1 MNQRLLRLRVSI
13 AALAIVLSA
22 CSGPPNPLVRAKGA
36 VPHPSATVQG
46 GAGTV
51 ASPGTIDA
59 FVPAAVRF
67 VESHRG
73 LRFKQPVKVDHLA
86 DQDFQQRI
94 IDLQRAE
101 RADTDRAARLLRA
114 LRLVDPTVD
123 VEKAEEQLLG
133 AGVVGYYDPKTKELV
148 VRGDTATPSVRHV
161 VVHELTHALQ
171 DQWFG
176 LDDGRQAHT
185 DDGALAYTALV
196 EGDAVRIEREYI
208 ASLPLAERR
217 QLAGEG
223 SGGPPAGV
231 PRVLIELLELP
242 YVAGPPFIKAVLGGR
257 GQEGLDRAFKDRP
270 AATSQ
275 ILNPDRFL
283 QGQQPQPVPE
293 PAADAPPFDRGVLG
307 EAQLTVLLKGAVR
320 SGSLTAEQA
329 QAATDG
335 WAGDHYVAW
344 ASGDS
349 YCLRDRFTARTPAD
363 AAALTTALQKLST
376 ASSGAI
382 VEPGPQ
388 PVLTTC
394 G

>member
-1 MNQRLLRLRVSI
+1 VNQRLLRLRV
-13 AALAIVLSA
+13 AVVALALLLAA
-22 CSGPPNPLVRAKGA
+22 CSGPPNPLPHQGA
-36 VPHPSATVQG
+36 ASPRPSGAVQG
-46 GAGTV
+46 GARTA

-59 FVPAAVRF
+59 FVPTAVRF

-94 IDLQRAE
+94 IDLQRRE
-101 RADTDRAARLLRA
+101 RADTDREARLLRA
-114 LRLVDPTVD
+114 LRLVDPLVD

-148 VRGDTATPSVRHV
+148 VRGDTASPSVRHV

-176 LDDGRQAHT
+176 LDDGRRAQT

-196 EGDAVRIEREYI
+196 EGDAVRVEREYI
-208 ASLPLAERR
+208 GALPSAEKR

-231 PRVLIELLELP
+231 PRVLIELLEFP
-242 YVAGPPFIKAVLGGR
+242 YVAGPPFIRAVLGGQ
-257 GQEGLDRAFKDRP
+257 GQQGLDRAFKDRP

-283 QGQQPQPVPE
+283 QGQQPQAVPE

-307 EAQLTVLLKGAVR
+307 EAQLTVLLESAVR
-320 SGSLTAEQA
+320 SGSLTAQQA

-335 WAGDHYVAW
+335 WAGDRYIAW

-349 YCLRDRFTARTPAD
+349 YCLRDRFAGRTPAD
-363 AAALTTALQKLST
+363 AAALTSALQKLVT
-376 ASSGAI
+376 ASSGAT